1 MYSKNVTIENPTGLH
16 ARPASIFIKTAT
28 QFKSKINII
37 KDEREVSAK
46 SMLSLLSLGLTKG
59 TEIIISADGEDEKDA
74 VNTLVDLVNSR
85 FGE

>member
-37 KDEREVSAK
+37 KDEKEVSAK

-74 VNTLVDLVNSR
+74 VDTLVELVISR

>member
-59 TEIIISADGEDEKDA
+59 TEIIISADGEDEKEAID
-74 VNTLVDLVNSR
+74 TLVELVNSR